1 MLIRVICGELKLEDC
16 YLFTSLFFFAI
27 MAFHD
32 AIILIYHMKDGA
44 HRFIVGNTFRIGT
57 FHDATKLIRH
67 FYLFLFHYLVIA
79 DNVQFDVRCYYRNTV
94 DLFVTKEFI
103 CNFDDP
109 FFA

>member
-1 MLIRVICGELKLEDC
+1 
-16 YLFTSLFFFAI
+16 
-27 MAFHD
+27 MAFQD

-79 DNVQFDVRCYYRNTV
+79 DNVQFDVRCHYRNTV

-109 FFA
+109 FS